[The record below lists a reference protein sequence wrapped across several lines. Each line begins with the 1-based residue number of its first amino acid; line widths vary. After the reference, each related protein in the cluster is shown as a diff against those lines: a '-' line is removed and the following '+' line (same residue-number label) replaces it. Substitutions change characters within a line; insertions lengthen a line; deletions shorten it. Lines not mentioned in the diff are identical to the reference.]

1 MNIKLGRIVILVD
14 DYDKAFDFYST
25 NFYCRKIYDATSADG
40 SRYLH
45 IGFDEH
51 DTAGIWFLLADDAA
65 QQNKLGQQTAGQP
78 TIVLYTD
85 QSVTLYDHLVENGVT
100 IIEPLASAPGSKF
113 FHCLDLYGNRITVVE
128 LTQSQ

>member
-1 MNIKLGRIVILVD
+1 MNIKLGRVVILVD

-25 NFYCRKIYDATSADG
+25 NFFCKKIYDAVSEDG

-45 IGFDEH
+45 IGFNED
-51 DTAGIWFLLADDAA
+51 DTAGIWFLLADGTD
-65 QQNKLGQQTAGQP
+65 QQNKLGNQTAGQP

-85 QSVTLYDHLVENGVT
+85 QSEVLYEHLLSRGIT
-100 IIEPLASAPGSKF
+100 IIEPLVSAQGSKF

-128 LTQSQ
+128 LSV